1 MEVDGTPDLTD
12 FMNDWFFGTVGVKHN
27 AVAAGSPA
35 YDLTGESSSS
45 SKKKQS
51 SEKKPQRAESEGGRS
66 GGGSRASNAS
76 KQTQEWL
83 EEAKR
88 MMVGS
93 GSPGRMGSPSRQ
105 VPKFAGGNGTEPS
118 PALDR
123 RDPMSRSARRTL
135 FLPACACRHRQ
146 PGGIGDE
153 ILQRA
158 SIISSP
164 PRSDTSTPSAPPS
177 PSPSLP
183 PNPHSSRRKSR
194 FHGPSGPDPSAS
206 LRRTT
211 SSASNSPPTAS
222 APPRPLHHRRHAS
235 ASGSPAADGFD
246 DGVARLNAFLRR
258 QRAALADLS
267 SGDRSSRSRSTKLVL
282 SDASKSV
289 SSIVAAICYAWMQ
302 SSKGDGQAAAVPVV
316 NMRRSRMTGCR
327 QAAWLL
333 YHVGV
338 DASALLF
345 ADEVDMEGL
354 IMDQRASLL
363 VVGQDVLR
371 SNGEAGSVCTLLAN
385 DHSEEAYALLQS
397 LDIKKLL
404 LAGILLDTNNLS
416 KMCSEK
422 DTEAVRSLLIGTSEH
437 KRHELF
443 QQLMLDHN
451 EHSFVEFL
459 KNTYR
464 KSSTDGAGDSPP
476 EQKNSVSGASQD
488 AKKSNSANQK
498 PARGKPSEEA
508 PQGKNKFSLA
518 KFFGFG
524 RK

>member
-1 MEVDGTPDLTD
+1 MEVDATPDLTD

-35 YDLTGESSSS
+35 YDLTGESSSG
-45 SKKKQS
+45 SKKKPSS

-66 GGGSRASNAS
+66 GGGGGSRGSSNAS

-123 RDPMSRSARRTL
+123 RDPMSRSARR
-135 FLPACACRHRQ
+135 HRQ

-158 SIISSP
+158 SIVSSP

-235 ASGSPAADGFD
+235 ASGSPAVDGFD

-267 SGDRSSRSRSTKLVL
+267 SADRSSRSRPTKLVL

-354 IMDQRASLL
+354 IMDQRASLV

-371 SNGEAGSVCTLLAN
+371 SNGEAGSVCTVLAN

-416 KMCSEK
+416 KMCSDK
-422 DTEAVRSLLIGTSEH
+422 DSEAVRSLLIGTSEH

-464 KSSTDGAGDSPP
+464 KSSTDGAGDSPS
-476 EQKNSVSGASQD
+476 EQKHSGTSQD

-498 PARGKPSEEA
+498 QARGNSGKPSEEA